1 MEALKIIKG
10 LVLLFL
16 LIGLSISSLIEIK
29 KFFGKKTMVTIY
41 NEPQDKLSLPL
52 ITICGNPPLKDELF
66 TPGLAFS
73 YLNFT
78 PIVGNKN
85 LTYLWNEKVSMTN
98 VSLATVKNQ
107 TLNVEVVETIQLGRC
122 LIIEESKEFTSSSA
136 LSSWSI
142 TVQYGNKEDIPS
154 ELSVYVHPKSE
165 R

>member
-52 ITICGNPPLKDELF
+52 ITICGNPPLKDEFF

-78 PIVGNKN
+78 PIDLLYHFRYEILSLYGPHGPFNQVNWNALKVN
-85 LTYLWNEKVSMTN
+85 LT
-98 VSLATVKNQ
+98 
-107 TLNVEVVETIQLGRC
+107 
-122 LIIEESKEFTSSSA
+122 
-136 LSSWSI
+136 
-142 TVQYGNKEDIPS
+142 
-154 ELSVYVHPKSE
+154 
-165 R
+165 